1 MMWPFSRSEAR
12 ADATVQIVNR
22 AEAYA
27 SGKSLDPGALAI
39 VEACASLW
47 ARCISSASVGPDVAA
62 LRGVDAPFL
71 EMVGRSLAARG
82 GFVAALKVEAGA
94 VRLVPASAWDLQG
107 DADPSTW
114 RYRCDFIGPS
124 GSMTETLP
132 ADGVLHFRIN
142 ADSRTPWRGRS
153 SLSLA
158 VLSGELAARVERAMN
173 DEMKLPIGRIAT
185 NTGTPEQSV
194 KYGDSLV
201 EGGFTVT
208 ALGQSQVAQEPGGR
222 WTPAKYGP
230 EPHTV
235 MESLR
240 SNLGRDLAAAFG
252 VPSALFEPRGDGAG
266 QRESWRRFWIGTIA
280 PLGKMIQ
287 AELRLKL
294 EASADVSFEA
304 LRASDEDGRSRAIS
318 RRAAAAKTLSEMGI
332 DRGSALRMAGLAETR
347 T

>member
-1 MMWPFSRSEAR
+1 MLNHRFGSHHFRPANFPHAR
-12 ADATVQIVNR
+12 R
-22 AEAYA
+22 R
-27 SGKSLDPGALAI
+27 GPG
-39 VEACASLW
+39 C
-47 ARCISSASVGPDVAA
+47 RSVGA
-62 LRGVDAPFL
+62 
-71 EMVGRSLAARG
+71 S
-82 GFVAALKVEAGA
+82 
-94 VRLVPASAWDLQG
+94 PASAWDLQG

-158 VLSGELAARVERAMN
+158 VLSGELAARVERALFS
-173 DEMKLPIGRIAT
+173 EMKLPIGRIAT

-235 MESLR
+235 IEALR

-252 VPSALFEPRGDGAG
+252 VPSSLFEPRGDGAG

-280 PLGKMIQ
+280 PLGKSIQ

-294 EASADVSFEA
+294 ENSADVSFEA

-318 RRAAAAKTLSEMGI
+318 RRRRRQRPYPKW
-332 DRGSALRMAGLAETR
+332 GSTEARRCAWRAWLKRANESHGREEKFGTYIFGLIFGNYVSK
-347 T
+347 